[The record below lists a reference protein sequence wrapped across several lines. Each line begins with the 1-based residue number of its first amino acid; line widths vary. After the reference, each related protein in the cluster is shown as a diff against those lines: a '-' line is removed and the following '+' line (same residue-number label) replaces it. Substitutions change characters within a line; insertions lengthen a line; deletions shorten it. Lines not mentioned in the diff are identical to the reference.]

1 VKLHKGSLILQSKRS
16 EINKL
21 ENLLFTLNEFY
32 KIDQERFVNFHIAA
46 SEALMNAIVH
56 GNKESADKRVSVDIL
71 EDDSSLELVIS
82 DEGIGFDV
90 SDVPDPTKNNNLY
103 KDHGRGIFI
112 MKSLTD
118 GYECCSGEKGTIVKL
133 KILFKK

>member
-1 VKLHKGSLILQSKRS
+1 
-16 EINKL
+16 
-21 ENLLFTLNEFY
+21 
-32 KIDQERFVNFHIAA
+32 
-46 SEALMNAIVH
+46 MNAIVH
-56 GNKESADKRVSVDIL
+56 GNKESADKRVLVDIL

-118 GYECCSGEKGTIVKL
+118 GYECCSGDKGTTVKL

>member
-1 VKLHKGSLILQSKRS
+1 MHKGSLILQSKRS

-32 KIDQERFVNFHIAA
+32 KIDPERFVNFHIAA

-56 GNKESADKRVSVDIL
+56 GNKESAEKRVYVDIFEDENSVDLI
-71 EDDSSLELVIS
+71 IK
-82 DEGIGFDV
+82 DEGSGYDA
-90 SDVPDPTKNNNLY
+90 SDIPDPTQNSNLY

-118 GYECCSGEKGTIVKL
+118 GYECCPGDCGTTVKL
-133 KILFKK
+133 KIMIKK

>member
-1 VKLHKGSLILQSKRS
+1 MKLHKGSLILQSKRS
-16 EINKL
+16 EISKL

-32 KIDQERFVNFHIAA
+32 KIDQERFVNFHIAV

-56 GNKESADKRVSVDIL
+56 GNKESKDKKVYVDIFE
-71 EDDSSLELVIS
+71 EDNSVELTIK
-82 DEGIGFDV
+82 DEGTGFNT

-118 GYECCSGEKGTIVKL
+118 GYECNTCESGTTVKL
-133 KILFKK
+133 RIIIKK